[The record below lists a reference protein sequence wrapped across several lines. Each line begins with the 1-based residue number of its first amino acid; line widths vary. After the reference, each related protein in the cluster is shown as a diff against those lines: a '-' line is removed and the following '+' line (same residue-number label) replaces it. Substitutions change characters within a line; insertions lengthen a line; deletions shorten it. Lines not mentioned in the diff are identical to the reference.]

1 MSVAIPVIDHVDPD
15 LRRIYLKVGVREIH
29 MIDDIYFEMRNLR
42 RTDETLRGWE
52 PFVSAGGNV
61 QKTATTYTPR
71 YLTMLTDDRPIT
83 MAIVPAGHSSTT
95 DVDHTLIVK
104 GEGITDQGTSGSAC
118 FDKTTNLNNV
128 DIEFEPPGAEIIRL
142 DQALIEFAS
151 FAGRI
156 HVDVVNGL
164 PGTSYDGQGNPVGS
178 PIAPSNN
185 WADAHTIAMTRGI
198 YGFLIYNSTT
208 IDTVDFTG
216 GGMQHSFKGLSPF
229 IQVTI
234 APAADVTGCDFS
246 NMTLIGQLDGVNVV
260 RDCSIGPI
268 TEASG
273 FFEKCAFW
281 STVDLSGDTSLFECY
296 SQIPGSSAPVINPY
310 EWDLIVH
317 DFGGSI
323 TIGTTAAGHIST
335 IGIHEGKITLQ
346 VGVTEGEIHL
356 QGEPYAI
363 TDGSSGNA
371 VVYNETGSV
380 GCSDIKAKTDQLV
393 FSKANE
399 LDVNIKS
406 QNDAQLYGT
415 GTQLDLWRGT
425 P

>member
-1 MSVAIPVIDHVDPD
+1 MSVAVPVIDHVDPD
-15 LRRIYLKVGVREIH
+15 LRRIYLKLGVLQIH

-42 RTDETLRGWE
+42 RTDESLRGWYS
-52 PFVSAGGNV
+52 FVAGGGNV

-71 YLTMLTDDRPIT
+71 YLTFLTDPRPIT
-83 MAIVPAGHSSTT
+83 AKIVPA
-95 DVDHTLIVK
+95 DEVHTLVVK
-104 GEGITDQGTSGSAC
+104 GEGITDLGTAGATC
-118 FDKTTNLNNV
+118 FDKTGLVNSV

-151 FAGRI
+151 FAGYI
-156 HVDVVNGL
+156 HVNVNSSHT
-164 PGTSYDGQGNPVGS
+164 GTGYDANGHPIGS
-178 PIAPSNN
+178 PLAPVNN
-185 WADAHTIAMTRGI
+185 WSDAHMISEARGI
-198 YGFLIYNSTT
+198 PGFLIYNSTT
-208 IDTVDFTG
+208 IDTVDFNG
-216 GGMQHSFKGLSPF
+216 GGTVKHSFRGLSPF
-229 IQVTI
+229 VQVTI
-234 APAADVTGCDFS
+234 APAANVTNCDFS

-281 STVDLSGDTSLFECY
+281 STVDLSGDTSIFECY
-296 SQIPGSSAPVINPY
+296 SQIPGGSSPTINPH

-323 TIGTTAAGHIST
+323 NIGTTAVGHIST
-335 IGIHEGKITLQ
+335 VGIHEGKITLLA
-346 VGVTEGEIHL
+346 GVTEGEIHL

-371 VVYNETGSV
+371 VVYNEVGSV
-380 GCSDIKAKTDQLV
+380 ECSAIKAKTDQLT

-399 LDVNIKS
+399 LDVNVKS
-406 QNDAQLYGT
+406 QNDAQLYGS